1 MNPKI
6 DEILQRIRALEA
18 ELERELESRREA
30 FQVRFEHH
38 RIRFAREILQ
48 RQKQFKTNLLAYLF
62 QGNFRH
68 LLSAPIIY
76 SMIVPLVILDAG
88 ITLYQYLCFPLYRIK
103 RVKRSDHMAFD
114 HRHLAYLNLLEKFNC
129 LYCSYGNGLISY
141 AREIFARTEQYWCPI
156 RHARH
161 LLETHSHYAEFVDY
175 GDAEAYR
182 RELASLRSALGK
194 PESNP
199 ESKP

>member
-6 DEILQRIRALEA
+6 NEILQRIRALEA

-38 RIRFAREILQ
+38 RVRFAQEILQ
-48 RQKQFKTNLLAYLF
+48 RQKQFKTNLIAYLL
-62 QGNFRH
+62 QGNLRH

-76 SMIVPLVILDAG
+76 SMIVPLAIFDLS
-88 ITLYQYLCFPLYRIK
+88 ITLFQRLCFPLYRIQL
-103 RVKRSDHMAFD
+103 VKRSDHMAFD

-129 LYCSYGNGLISY
+129 LYCSYGNGVVSY
-141 AREIFARTEQYWCPI
+141 AREIIARIEQYWCPI
-156 RHARH
+156 RHARR
-161 LLETHSHYAEFVDY
+161 LLETHSHYNQFVDY

-182 RELASLRSALGK
+182 RELSALRK
-194 PESNP
+194 QLETSDTD
-199 ESKP
+199 

>member
-1 MNPKI
+1 MNPRI

-38 RIRFAREILQ
+38 RVAFAREILQ
-48 RQKQFKTNLLAYLF
+48 RQKQFKTNLAAYLL
-62 QGNFRH
+62 QGNLRH

-76 SMIVPLVILDAG
+76 SMIFPLLILDIG
-88 ITLYQYLCFPLYRIK
+88 ITLYQFLCFPLYRITL
-103 RVKRSDHMAFD
+103 VKRSDHMAFD

-141 AREIFARTEQYWCPI
+141 TREIIARTEQYWCPI
-156 RHARH
+156 RHARR
-161 LLETHSHYAEFVDY
+161 LLEVHSHYNQFVDY

-182 RELASLRSALGK
+182 RDLTMLRKQLK
-194 PESNP
+194 DTD
-199 ESKP
+199 SK